1 MSHELRTPLNAIIG
15 FSEIIARQLFGRIGS
30 PRYVEYG
37 EDIRESAAHLLALI
51 NQILEMSRIEASKR
65 QLALSRI
72 YVADAVQFAFRF
84 LRGDAEAS
92 RISLDYAPAEA
103 AMELC
108 ADELAARQILINLV
122 SNAVKFTPPGGT
134 VRVTSRRDGD
144 AAIVIEV
151 TYTGIGIEV
160 EKLHRLGRPFER
172 AAAGDDLLIA
182 GQPGTGLGLALSK
195 E

>member
-72 YVADAVQFAFRF
+72 YVADAVQFAFR
-84 LRGDAEAS
+84 
-92 RISLDYAPAEA
+92 
-103 AMELC
+103 
-108 ADELAARQILINLV
+108 LV
-122 SNAVKFTPPGGT
+122 KS
-134 VRVTSRRDGD
+134 
-144 AAIVIEV
+144 
-151 TYTGIGIEV
+151 
-160 EKLHRLGRPFER
+160 
-172 AAAGDDLLIA
+172 
-182 GQPGTGLGLALSK
+182 
-195 E
+195 